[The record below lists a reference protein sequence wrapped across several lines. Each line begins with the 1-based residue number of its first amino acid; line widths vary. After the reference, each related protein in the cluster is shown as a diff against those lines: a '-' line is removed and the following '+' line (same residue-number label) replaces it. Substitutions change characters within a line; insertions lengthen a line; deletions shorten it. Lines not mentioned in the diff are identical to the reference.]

1 MDLNQTA
8 GTTPSRVNDID
19 PIGSDS
25 GTEVTPTGLTHYR
38 KYRGIVHRKRRRPE
52 ERSLA
57 SLLLLSLEI
66 LESAPHRLQSSSAIT
81 RRRSQLLTVSELHR
95 DQASSSFSAVIVG
108 LQPEFEDGFNE
119 NAEEAS
125 KSSTNHTGA
134 LEFDGHT
141 HRREQQEYQHITC
154 NIAASE
160 HEITQANSLSEDFIQ
175 YVEAEVVR
183 LDEVENLL

>member
-25 GTEVTPTGLTHYR
+25 GTEVTPTGY
-38 KYRGIVHRKRRRPE
+38 
-52 ERSLA
+52 SLVLFFGFEINFFFWRFHSGKA
-57 SLLLLSLEI
+57 LEI

-154 NIAASE
+154 NRAASE